1 MIDSVAAALRGFG
14 SLKFG
19 TAFEMASTPVNE
31 DEPLE
36 NARKNNKIVI
46 LDDDV
51 PIAAAAWK
59 AT

>member
-1 MIDSVAAALRGFG
+1 
-14 SLKFG
+14 
-19 TAFEMASTPVNE
+19 MASTPVNE

-59 AT
+59 ATWPVAMLYNPYKTIPVIITMNK